1 MFINFHTI
9 ILVWIYYKIGS
20 DFPLIVTKFVFLYNS
35 LLTSNLGVENINK
48 PFGTDFMAAPPPVS
62 DSRPALWAAF

>member
-1 MFINFHTI
+1 MFINFHNI
-9 ILVWIYYKIGS
+9 ILVWIDYKIGS

-35 LLTSNLGVENINK
+35 LLPSNLSVENINK
-48 PFGTDFMAAPPPVS
+48 PFGTGFMAAPPSVS